1 MRLMVAVVSASLLL
15 TACVSSPSKKESAA
29 GGTPHWVVDE
39 PAQGGHVYG
48 VGSAP
53 VYGDAARALQQAQDA
68 ARVTMVQKLKVTISG
83 TFSQDTQETRQ
94 TGQQTQLM
102 KTVRNTIKS
111 TIPNAE
117 LDNVEVQENYVDQK
131 GKVAYSLVHL
141 DRIKASSKLR
151 QRIGELD
158 LNVTELSA
166 KTPTDIDT
174 LKQLQGL
181 MPALKHLEERA
192 RLSEQMQLV
201 DVNNRSVPKDEML
214 EAVEDRIKRLFDAL
228 VVNLTPSNNDGT
240 KMRDGLTE
248 ALTDLGLR
256 ISNQSPHLTFEYSA
270 SLRPVEK
277 SGRFIVFAS
286 GKVKIIDSNGR
297 TLSSFTREAKGVS
310 AASSEQAEFKAVQ
323 GLAQVLGGEL
333 AKSFVSKID

>member
-1 MRLMVAVVSASLLL
+1 MRLMVAALTASLVL
-15 TACVSSPSKKESAA
+15 TGCVSSPSKKESST
-29 GGTPHWVVDE
+29 GTPNWVVDE
-39 PAQGGHVYG
+39 PSRGGHVYG

-53 VYGDAARALQQAQDA
+53 VYGDAARAIQQAQDA

-83 TFSQDTQETRQ
+83 SFSQDTQEVRQ

-117 LDNVEVQENYVDQK
+117 LDNVEVEENFVDQK
-131 GKVAYSLVHL
+131 NKVAYSLVHL
-141 DRIKASSKLR
+141 DRVKASSKLR
-151 QRIGELD
+151 QQIGELD
-158 LNVTELSA
+158 LKVTDLSA
-166 KTPTDIDT
+166 KTPSNIDT

-181 MPALKHLEERA
+181 IPALKHLEERA

-214 EAVEDRIKRLFDAL
+214 LAVEARIKNLFDAL
-228 VVNLTPSNNDGT
+228 VVNLIPSNTEGK

-256 ISNQSPHLTFEYSA
+256 ISGQSPHLTFNYSA
-270 SLRPVEK
+270 DLRPTEK
-277 SGRFIVFAS
+277 QGRFYVFAS
-286 GKVKIIDSNGR
+286 GKVSIVDNKGR

-310 AASSEQAEFKAVQ
+310 AASMAQAEFKAIQ
-323 GLAQVLGGEL
+323 GLANTLGQEL
-333 AKSFVSKID
+333 AKSFVSKVD

>member
-1 MRLMVAVVSASLLL
+1 MRLMVAVMTASLVLSG
-15 TACVSSPSKKESAA
+15 CVSSPSKKESS
-29 GGTPHWVVDE
+29 GSTPHWVVDE
-39 PAQGGHVYG
+39 PIQGGHVYG

-53 VYGDAARALQQAQDA
+53 VYGDSARALQQAQDA
-68 ARVTMVQKLKVTISG
+68 ARVSMVQKLKVTISG
-83 TFSQDTQETRQ
+83 SFSQDTEEVRQ

-117 LDNVEVQENYVDQK
+117 LDNLEVQENYVDTK

-158 LNVTELSA
+158 LKVTDLDA
-166 KTPTDIDT
+166 KTPSNIDT
-174 LKQLQGL
+174 LRQLQGL
-181 MPALKHLEERA
+181 MPALKYLEQRG

-214 EAVEDRIKRLFDAL
+214 RGVEDRIKGLFDAL
-228 VVNLTPSNNDGT
+228 VVNLIPSNNDGS
-240 KMRDGLTE
+240 KMRGGLSE
-248 ALTDLGLR
+248 SLTDLGLR
-256 ISNQSPHLTFEYSA
+256 ISKQSPHLTFRYSA
-270 SLRPVEK
+270 NLRPMEK
-277 SGRFIVFAS
+277 GERFYVFAS
-286 GKVKIIDSNGR
+286 GKVSIEDAKGR

-310 AASSEQAEFKAVQ
+310 GASKEQAEFKAVQ
-323 GLAQVLGGEL
+323 GLAKALGQEL
-333 AKSFVSKID
+333 ANSFVSKID